1 MLVLTSRAFATTF
14 TVTDTSDNASD
25 TGSLR
30 YAVNTAV
37 NGDTIVFNNVIGT
50 ITLTNGALTISH
62 SITITGPG
70 AGLLTISGNNASQI
84 FIINPGIAG
93 TVSIAGLTLAN
104 ANNSSGSGGAIINSG
119 TLQLSS
125 CVFDNNTSGNNS
137 GGAVYNLAVLQ
148 VSSSTF
154 TGNSNSAGGGAIA
167 NYASLTVVGSTFS
180 GNSAAAGGGIYNGAG
195 TALIENSTLFGNN
208 VTGGGPGGGIFAGS
222 GSTTTI
228 QNSTIYGNLNGSGI
242 FDNGGVAT
250 ITLTN
255 SIVSGNTGGDC
266 DQCGNQSSNNLIG
279 GTPNLSPL
287 QFNGGLT
294 QTLIPLPG
302 SPAIGAG
309 SGCVQNTDQRSF
321 ARPITGACDLG
332 AVQTNYYTVT
342 NLNDSG
348 AGSLRQAITDAIA
361 STGSSGDVVFQ
372 SGLTGAITL
381 ASTLPAINT
390 SNINIEGPGANVLS
404 ISGNSAVSVFNISG
418 ITSVVNLRGL
428 TIENGQAMPASG
440 QPGGLSNNGQTTIED
455 CAFNFN
461 TGDTG
466 GAIYNEFSLTV
477 RDSTFLLN
485 VPSSVGGGGILNQ
498 RTLIVMNATFNDNRA
513 YNVNGG
519 GLDNMGTA
527 IVEDSTF
534 SGNEVLNGGVG
545 GGIYNDPGQPLLLE
559 NNVVSGNLN
568 LQTNT
573 ADDCAFCGTPGAGN
587 LIGGT
592 ADLGALAYNG
602 SNATLQTMIPL
613 PGSVAIQGGDPT
625 QLPPSLVNDERGFP
639 RTTGGKLDIGAVQT
653 NYISVNFVEQPST
666 TLVNATIVPS
676 VTVNVLETN
685 GNSTDPRNADPV
697 AGIPITLTF
706 SGTGTLSGTLTQTTT
721 SSIANF
727 ADLKVNAAG
736 TGDTLSTAVTVTG
749 SQTLTATS
757 NPFDVVL
764 PTPTVQFNPPLPA
777 SVTYGVAPLTLKATV
792 TNSAGQPTGQTVS
805 FQVDSGP
812 AIVNGNVLTITGAG
826 SVVVEVD
833 AIANGT
839 YGAADA
845 TATIVVNKAA
855 LTVTAANAS
864 RVYGTANPIFTGTYT
879 GAVNG
884 DTFNVSG
891 TTAATASSP
900 AGTYPITPTATGT
913 NLADYTVTYING
925 TLTVTKATLTVTAA
939 NASRVY
945 GAANPAFSGTYTG
958 AVNGDNFTI
967 SGATAATA
975 SSSVGTYPITPTATG
990 VNLADYTVT
999 YINGTLTVTKATL
1012 TVTAANTSRVYGA
1025 ANPIFTGTY
1034 TGAVNSDTFTVSGT
1048 TTATASSP
1056 VGAYPIIPTAAGA
1069 NLSDY
1074 TVTYI
1079 DGTLTVTKAVL
1090 TATAASGTRIYGTP
1104 NPGFTGTLTGAVN
1117 GDTFVETFSST
1128 ATMAS
1133 NVGSYPI
1140 VPAVSGANLAQYT
1153 LVTVPGTLTVAQ
1165 AASKMALSASAT
1177 QVTPGTP
1184 VTLTATVTS
1193 TTTGIPT
1200 GTVIFMSG
1208 GTQLGTAT
1216 LNPQGVGTLTV
1227 TNLPIGV
1234 NTITAIYSG
1243 DIDFTGS
1250 QAQLNQ
1256 TIVVGTPSF
1265 TMTATPTGLNIPRGS
1280 AGVTTVTLTPAFGY
1294 TGTVTFNCTN
1304 LPVGSACHFQPGS
1317 VTLDGTNP
1325 VRIVVAIQINSAAHP
1340 GIAGSTAWLRPLKPL
1355 RSLPVLPAMFFWL
1368 PGTDWSLEGDKKAQ
1382 PVKRRKPFRVL
1393 WIVALLALTAG
1404 VLGIAG
1410 CAGLSPNYPPTGETT
1425 INVIALGSGGINQ
1438 SVAIKVNI
1446 Q

>member
-1 MLVLTSRAFATTF
+1 MEPAGSLLPPYLHFHWTTGTAKVTFGTAFNKSSGKFRTLIHLSCAASFCLLLPLAGWFPISRRGSIASSPVLHWSDAVYTSLDSSSLGSSSLLSAKKIPILHRRFWTAACVLALAMLVVTSRAFATTF
-14 TVTDTSDNASD
+14 TVTDTSDNAGD

-30 YAVNTAV
+30 YAVNNAID
-37 NGDTIVFNNVIGT
+37 GDTIAFNGVVGT
-50 ITLTNGALTISH
+50 ITLTNGTLTIAH
-62 SITITGPG
+62 NITITGPG
-70 AGLLTISGNNASQI
+70 AGLLTLSGNNAVTVLTVNSGTVNI
-84 FIINPGIAG
+84 SGLTIANGNAGGGHGGGILNAG
-93 TVSIAGLTLAN
+93 TLNLTAC
-104 ANNSSGSGGAIINSG
+104 AFSNNSSPTNNGGGIYNIG
-119 TLQLSS
+119 TLTVNSS
-125 CVFDNNTSGNNS
+125 V
-137 GGAVYNLAVLQ
+137 
-148 VSSSTF
+148 F
-154 TGNSNSAGGGAIA
+154 TGNATASAGGGAIA
-167 NYASLTVVGSTFS
+167 NYAALTVLGSTFS
-180 GNSAAAGGGIYNGAG
+180 GNTAAAGGGIYNGAG
-195 TALIENSTLFGNN
+195 TALIGESTFFGNN

-242 FDNGGVAT
+242 FNNGGAGVIA
-250 ITLTN
+250 LTD

-287 QFNGGLT
+287 QFNGGMT
-294 QTLIPLPG
+294 ETMIPLPG
-302 SPAIGAG
+302 SPVIGAG
-309 SGCVQNTDQRSF
+309 SSCAQNTDQRGF
-321 ARPITGACDLG
+321 ARPTTGACDLG

-361 STGSSGDVVFQ
+361 STGSSGDIVFQ
-372 SGLTGAITL
+372 SGLTGTITL

-404 ISGNSAVSVFNISG
+404 ISGNNAVSIFNISG
-418 ITSVVNLRGL
+418 NPSIVNVSGL

-466 GAIYNEFSLTV
+466 GAIYNEFVLTV

-498 RTLIVMNATFNDNRA
+498 RALIAVNSTFNDNRA

-519 GLDNMGTA
+519 GLDNMGAA

-545 GGIYNDPGQPLLLE
+545 GGIFNDPGQPLLLE
-559 NNVVSGNLN
+559 NTIVSGNLN

-592 ADLGALAYNG
+592 ANLGALAYNG
-602 SNATLQTMIPL
+602 LNATLQTMIPL

-625 QLPPSLVNDERGFP
+625 QLPPSVVNDERGFP

-653 NYISVNFVEQPST
+653 NYTSVNFVQQPTT
-666 TLVNATIVPS
+666 TLINTDISPA
-676 VTVNVLETN
+676 VTLNVLETN
-685 GNSTDPRNADPV
+685 GNLTAPNNTDPV
-697 AGIPITLTF
+697 SGIPITLTF
-706 SGTGTLSGTLTQTTT
+706 SGTGTLSGTLTQTTGGVAT
-721 SSIANF
+721 F
-727 ADLKVNAAG
+727 GDLKVNATG
-736 TGDTLSTAVTVTG
+736 TGDELKTSLTVVAGNTLS
-749 SQTLTATS
+749 ATS

-764 PTPTVQFNPPLPA
+764 PTPTVQFSPPLPA

-792 TNSAGQPTGQTVS
+792 TNSADQPTGQTVS

-812 AIVNGNVLTITGAG
+812 ATVSGNVLTITGAG

-839 YGAADA
+839 YGPADA
-845 TATIVVNKAA
+845 TATIIVNKAA
-855 LTVTAANAS
+855 LTVTAANA
-864 RVYGTANPIFTGTYT
+864 
-879 GAVNG
+879 
-884 DTFNVSG
+884 
-891 TTAATASSP
+891 
-900 AGTYPITPTATGT
+900 
-913 NLADYTVTYING
+913 
-925 TLTVTKATLTVTAA
+925 
-939 NASRVY
+939 
-945 GAANPAFSGTYTG
+945 
-958 AVNGDNFTI
+958 
-967 SGATAATA
+967 
-975 SSSVGTYPITPTATG
+975 
-990 VNLADYTVT
+990 
-999 YINGTLTVTKATL
+999 
-1012 TVTAANTSRVYGA
+1012 SRVYGA

-1034 TGAVNSDTFTVSGT
+1034 TGAVNGDTFTISGT

-1056 VGAYPIIPTAAGA
+1056 VGTYPITPSATGT

-1074 TVTYI
+1074 TVTYV
-1079 DGTLTVTKAVL
+1079 DGTLTITKAVL
-1090 TATAASGTRIYGTP
+1090 TATAASTTRIYGTA
-1104 NPGFTGTLTGAVN
+1104 NPIFTGTLTGAVN
-1117 GDTFVETFSST
+1117 GDTFVETFSTT
-1128 ATMAS
+1128 ATVAS
-1133 NVGSYPI
+1133 NTGSYPI
-1140 VPAVSGANLAQYT
+1140 VPSVSGSNLAQYT
-1153 LVTVPGTLTVAQ
+1153 LVTVPGTLTISQ
-1165 AASKMALSASAT
+1165 AASKMVLSTSAT

-1208 GTQLGTAT
+1208 STNLGTAT
-1216 LNPQGVGTLTV
+1216 LNPQGIGTLTA
-1227 TNLPIGV
+1227 TTLPLGV

-1243 DIDFTGS
+1243 DMNFTGS
-1250 QAQLNQ
+1250 QAQLNE

-1265 TMTATPTGLNIPRGS
+1265 TMTATPTSLTITRGN
-1280 AGVTTVTLTPAFGY
+1280 AGITTVTLTPTFGY

-1304 LPVGSACHFQPGS
+1304 IPLGSACHFQPAS

-1325 VRIVVAIQINSAAHP
+1325 VQIVVAIQIGSAAHP
-1340 GIAGSTAWLRPLKPL
+1340 AIANNTAWLRPLKPL
-1355 RSLPVLPAMFFWL
+1355 GGLPVLPAMFFWL
-1368 PGTDWSLEGDKKAQ
+1368 PGTEWSLEGDTKNANRPGKK
-1382 PVKRRKPFRVL
+1382 RKSFRAL